1 MSYIIS
7 VGGLIVDFRSI
18 ISFNIFFLIFNF
30 NVIGLNN
37 VKYRVI
43 INTEVYIYIVV
54 SRVFLLYVKFF
65 VFVEDIKKME
75 EKIVIVW
82 K

>member
-1 MSYIIS
+1 M
-7 VGGLIVDFRSI
+7 
-18 ISFNIFFLIFNF
+18 
-30 NVIGLNN
+30 GLNN

-43 INTEVYIYIVV
+43 INMEVYIYIVV